1 METEGIVSLVN
12 LGSAGAVIAVVIIFL
27 KYIRERD
34 AEWRSFFTDLTKTQA
49 ADAESMTHAMRDLA
63 AKIECIGRDLTA
75 HDSKV
80 DDRLRQ
86 AQATARARQ
95 ARKQAAD

>member
-1 METEGIVSLVN
+1 MDAQGIVSLVN

-49 ADAESMTHAMRDLA
+49 ADAESMTHAMRELA
-63 AKIECIGRDLTA
+63 TKIECIGQDLQK

-80 DDRLRQ
+80 DERLRI
-86 AQATARARQ
+86 AQATAKARQ
-95 ARKQAAD
+95 PRKESGD